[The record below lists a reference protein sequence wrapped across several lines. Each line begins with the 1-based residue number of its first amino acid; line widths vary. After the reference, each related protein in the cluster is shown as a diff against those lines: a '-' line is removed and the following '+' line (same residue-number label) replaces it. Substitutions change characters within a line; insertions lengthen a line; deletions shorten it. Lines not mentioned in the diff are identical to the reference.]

1 MARASIRSAS
11 TRQVEMKDE
20 TYSPPFSYDVPE
32 EVRAKFEQDGYHLR
46 WVRVMLDNQDDYKNV
61 ADRRREGYEPVG
73 IVELPEEFRDLFET
87 RSLNNSATARY
98 ANIAMVGDLAL
109 FKIPLGKA
117 RARHRYFEQMAAA
130 NEAAVMRQLQGS
142 ESKLNKLLPIH
153 NESSTTVRV
162 GGRGTT
168 SQAEFGK
175 TLKSDKPNAN
185 SSQSDDYEE

>member
-1 MARASIRSAS
+1 
-11 TRQVEMKDE
+11 MKDE

-32 EVRAKFEQDGYHLR
+32 EVRTKFEQDGYHLR
-46 WVRVMLDNQDDYKNV
+46 WVRVLLDNQDDYKNV

-109 FKIPLGKA
+109 FKIPVGKA
-117 RARHRYFEQMAAA
+117 KARHRYFEQMAAA

>member
-1 MARASIRSAS
+1 
-11 TRQVEMKDE
+11 
-20 TYSPPFSYDVPE
+20 
-32 EVRAKFEQDGYHLR
+32 
-46 WVRVMLDNQDDYKNV
+46 
-61 ADRRREGYEPVG
+61 
-73 IVELPEEFRDLFET
+73 
-87 RSLNNSATARY
+87 
-98 ANIAMVGDLAL
+98 
-109 FKIPLGKA
+109 
-117 RARHRYFEQMAAA
+117 MAAA

-185 SSQSDDYEE
+185 SSESDDYEE